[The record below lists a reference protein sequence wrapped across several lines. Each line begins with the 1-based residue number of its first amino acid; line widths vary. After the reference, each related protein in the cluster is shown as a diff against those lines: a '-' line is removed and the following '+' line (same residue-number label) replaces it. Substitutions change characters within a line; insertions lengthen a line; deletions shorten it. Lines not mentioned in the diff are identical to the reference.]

1 MVRFRISLVKFNII
15 WGSVLRRAQVLIPL
29 TLRPANHHSSDQGMP
44 DAGRLREPVHRG
56 FDGIL
61 ENSCPTSVRRPELY
75 LSTPGAKGKVD
86 SPILHPESSDRWD
99 RQSHSSTWMIRPNT
113 DNHPPSHNTVH
124 SSVAR
129 ASAQWKAQHDRSLK
143 RRRNRHNVRLR
154 LYICRTCR

>member
-1 MVRFRISLVKFNII
+1 MGVCTPPS
-15 WGSVLRRAQVLIPL
+15 SSTYSL

-44 DAGRLREPVHRG
+44 DAGRLREPIHRG
-56 FDGIL
+56 FEAIL
-61 ENSCPTSVRRPELY
+61 EDSCPTSVRCPELY
-75 LSTPGAKGKVD
+75 LSTPGVKEKADASTLDPG
-86 SPILHPESSDRWD
+86 PSDRWD

-143 RRRNRHNVRLR
+143 RRRNRYNVRPR
-154 LYICRTCR
+154 LYICRTGR